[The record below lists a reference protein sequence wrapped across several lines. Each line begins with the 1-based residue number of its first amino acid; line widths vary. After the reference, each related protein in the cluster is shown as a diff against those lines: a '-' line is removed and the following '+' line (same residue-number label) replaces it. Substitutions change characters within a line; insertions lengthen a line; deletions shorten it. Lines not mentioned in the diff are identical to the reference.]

1 MRVSKANQRVEC
13 PFGGGRGRTGGSKGF
28 LTPLIPRYASLVT
41 SFSSWALSPS
51 REVLGVVVSVD

>member
-13 PFGGGRGRTGGSKGF
+13 PLVVEGQDGRIQGF

-41 SFSSWALSPS
+41 SFSSWTLSPS